1 MGHVVCKGT
10 SESDS
15 AKVHVH
21 VRPKAKVGV
30 IILGVVRE
38 VEGARWECLLGGSQ
52 KFDYAVDC

>member
-1 MGHVVCKGT
+1 MLSAGT

-15 AKVHVH
+15 AKV
-21 VRPKAKVGV
+21 RPKAKVGV
-30 IILGVVRE
+30 VILGVVRE